1 MPPSLRGLHHVTAL
15 ADDPQ
20 RNIDFY
26 TRVLGLRLVKVTVD
40 VDDPEAYHVYYGD
53 ARGRPG
59 TLLTF
64 YCWPGAIRGSPGTGQ
79 VSTTALAIPPGALT
93 AWHRRL
99 SAHDVAVEGPVPRG
113 EGQMLS
119 FRDPDGLALE
129 LVAAPTVA
137 RWPAPG
143 RGPLPTA
150 EAIRGLYRITLWVE
164 VPEPTEAF
172 LTAALGARRQD
183 AGPDDGLRHYVLGR
197 QGPGTRIAVRA
208 TPGVAHCAIGLGS
221 VHHVAVRVP
230 DNAALTVWRA
240 RLAPHVAA
248 VGPVQDH
255 VYYRSITVAEPG
267 GVRLEVATE
276 GPGVTVDEGAAEMG
290 TRLALPPWLE
300 HRRAQLTRVLP
311 SLRLPRA
318 TPDGDAP

>member
-1 MPPSLRGLHHVTAL
+1 MTPSLWGLHHVSAI

-26 TRVLGLRLVKVTVD
+26 TGVLGLRLVKVTVD
-40 VDDPEAYHVYYGD
+40 VDDPEAYHFYYGD

-99 SAHDVAVEGPVPRG
+99 SAHSVAVAGPVPRG

-129 LVAAPTVA
+129 LMAAPAVA

-143 RGPLPTA
+143 RGPLPA
-150 EAIRGLYRITLWVE
+150 AAAIRGLYGITLWVE
-164 VPEPTEAF
+164 VLEPTEAF
-172 LTAALGARRQD
+172 LTAGLGARRQD
-183 AGPDDGLRHYVLGR
+183 VGPNDGLRHYVLGR

-208 TPGVAHCAIGLGS
+208 TPGVGHCALGLGS

-230 DNAALTVWRA
+230 DDAALTGWRGW
-240 RLAPHVAA
+240 LAPHVA
-248 VGPVQDH
+248 VGPVQDY

-267 GVRLEVATE
+267 GVRLELATE
-276 GPGVTVDEGAAEMG
+276 GPGVTVDEGAVEVG

-318 TPDGDAP
+318 TLAGDAP